1 MRKTAFSLVLFLFLA
16 AVVEAANLDVVTV
29 AAPAI
34 NCKFDKDCKI
44 TVSDTAA
51 TFSLPSFKGQGFLQ
65 SRTWPVGE
73 AGTPGAK
80 LHAYLYRID
89 VTQWQTSDEEGGA
102 VVIPCVKELRL
113 PFGPVAQVD
122 YDGNGDKDQV
132 FVITQGGIGT
142 VKPTSVVQ
150 TGNQIT
156 FKFFPP
162 VCGHIT
168 PGKGQTTFFIG
179 LASTQPPQPITA
191 QVVSDVGPKPFDLK
205 ARAPKIP

>member
-1 MRKTAFSLVLFLFLA
+1 MRKIAFSLIILLLA
-16 AVVEAANLDVVTV
+16 ATAEAADLDVVTV

-51 TFSLPSFKGQGFLQ
+51 TFGAPSFKGQGFLQ

-73 AGTPGAK
+73 AGAPGAK
-80 LHAYLYRID
+80 LYAYLYRVD
-89 VTQWQTSDEEGGA
+89 VTQWQTQEEEWTA
-102 VVIPCVKELRL
+102 STPPCVKELRL

-142 VKPTSVVQ
+142 VKPISVVQ

-156 FKFFPP
+156 FKFLPR
-162 VCGHIT
+162 VCGHFT

-191 QVVSDVGPKPFDLK
+191 QILHDVGLSAVNLK